1 MYIGMFIH
9 VCYCGY
15 FVDQNTSA
23 SSHVQALAAS
33 MANAEQADAIGKQF
47 ADHYYN
53 TFKTDRNQ
61 LGRLYQEQSILT
73 WEGRRFIG
81 QQAVAQHMAGLPFG
95 KIDFRLTT
103 VDCQPA
109 PNNCIMVFTTG
120 QLLTEGESNPLKFSQ
135 LFQLVNANSTWVLAN
150 DMFRLNLA

>member
-1 MYIGMFIH
+1 VWCAH
-9 VCYCGY
+9 
-15 FVDQNTSA
+15 DD
-23 SSHVQALAAS
+23 VQAVAMQALRVFS
-33 MANAEQADAIGKQF
+33 MNADQADAIGKQF

-61 LGRLYQEQSILT
+61 LGRLYQDQSILT

-81 QQAVAQHMAGLPFG
+81 QQAVAQHLAGLPFG
-95 KIDFRLTT
+95 KIDFRLIT

-109 PNNCIMVFTTG
+109 PSNCIMVFTTG

-135 LFQLVNANSTWVLAN
+135 LFQLVNANNTWVLAN